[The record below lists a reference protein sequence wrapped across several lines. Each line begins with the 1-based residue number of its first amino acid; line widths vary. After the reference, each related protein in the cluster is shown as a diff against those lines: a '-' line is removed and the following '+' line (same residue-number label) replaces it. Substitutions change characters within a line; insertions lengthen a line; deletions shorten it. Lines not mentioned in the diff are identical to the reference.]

1 MPPEESGVD
10 SDSDVARQS
19 WGRLANEAG
28 KPGSGLTRSPLAPE
42 QEPVAPGRSQV
53 TSGQLWARRLG
64 LLVFVLICL
73 ELGIALIVL
82 PWTHIWTENNLLLD
96 YPTVRFWA
104 ANTFVRGAF
113 SGLGLIDIWLGIW
126 EVVRYREPKSN

>member
-1 MPPEESGVD
+1 VD
-10 SDSDVARQS
+10 LHSDVAGQS

-28 KPGSGLTRSPLAPE
+28 KPAGESSRGPLAPE
-42 QEPVAPGRSQV
+42 QEPPSPEHQRL

-73 ELGIALIVL
+73 ELGIALLVL
-82 PWTHIWTENNLLLD
+82 PWTHIWTENNLLLN
-96 YPTVRFWA
+96 YPTIRFWA
-104 ANTFVRGAF
+104 ANAFVRGAF

-126 EVVRYREPKSN
+126 EVVSYRETKVN

>member
-1 MPPEESGVD
+1 MD

-19 WGRLANEAG
+19 WARLANETDKLG
-28 KPGSGLTRSPLAPE
+28 RELSGRPLTPEEPGPAS
-42 QEPVAPGRSQV
+42 PGRSSLS
-53 TSGQLWARRLG
+53 SGQLWARRLG

-82 PWTHIWTENNLLLD
+82 PWTRVWTDNNLLLN
-96 YPTVRFWA
+96 YPTLRFWA

-113 SGLGLIDIWLGIW
+113 SGLGLVDIWLGIW
-126 EVVRYREPKSN
+126 EVVCYRETKAN

>member
-1 MPPEESGVD
+1 VD
-10 SDSDVARQS
+10 LHSDVAGQS
-19 WGRLANEAG
+19 WGRLADEAG
-28 KPGSGLTRSPLAPE
+28 KPGSEVSRGPAAPE
-42 QEPVAPGRSQV
+42 QEPALPDRSRF

-73 ELGIALIVL
+73 ELGIALVVL

-96 YPTVRFWA
+96 YPAIRFWA

-126 EVVRYREPKSN
+126 EVVRYRETKAN

>member
-1 MPPEESGVD
+1 VD
-10 SDSDVARQS
+10 LHPDVAGQS

-28 KPGSGLTRSPLAPE
+28 KPGRESSRGPVAPE
-42 QEPVAPGRSQV
+42 QEPPSPEHQRL

-73 ELGIALIVL
+73 ELGIALLVL
-82 PWTHIWTENNLLLD
+82 PWTHLWTENNLLLN
-96 YPTVRFWA
+96 YPTIRIWA
-104 ANTFVRGAF
+104 ANAFVRGAF

-126 EVVRYREPKSN
+126 EVVSYRETKVN

>member
-1 MPPEESGVD
+1 MD

-19 WGRLANEAG
+19 WARLANDTG
-28 KPGSGLTRSPLAPE
+28 KPESEVPE
-42 QEPVAPGRSQV
+42 QESASRGRPAY

-73 ELGIALIVL
+73 ELGIALVVL
-82 PWTHIWTENNLLLD
+82 PWTHIWTDNNLLLD

-113 SGLGLIDIWLGIW
+113 SGLGLVDIWLGIW
-126 EVVRYREPKSN
+126 EVVRYRETRTG

>member
-1 MPPEESGVD
+1 MD

-19 WGRLANEAG
+19 WARLANETDKLG
-28 KPGSGLTRSPLAPE
+28 RELSGRPLTPEEPGPASPARSSL
-42 QEPVAPGRSQV
+42 S
-53 TSGQLWARRLG
+53 SGQLWARRLG

-82 PWTHIWTENNLLLD
+82 PWTRVWTDNNLLLN
-96 YPTVRFWA
+96 YPTLRFWA

-113 SGLGLIDIWLGIW
+113 SGLGLVDIWLGIW
-126 EVVRYREPKSN
+126 EVVCYRETKAN

>member
-1 MPPEESGVD
+1 MD

-19 WGRLANEAG
+19 WARLANETD
-28 KPGSGLTRSPLAPE
+28 KVGSELSRRPLTPE
-42 QEPVAPGRSQV
+42 ELRPASPGRSSLS
-53 TSGQLWARRLG
+53 SGQLWARRLG

-82 PWTHIWTENNLLLD
+82 PWTRVWTDNNLLLN
-96 YPTVRFWA
+96 YPTLRFWA

-113 SGLGLIDIWLGIW
+113 SGLGLVDIWLGIW
-126 EVVRYREPKSN
+126 EVVRYRETRTS

>member
-1 MPPEESGVD
+1 ME
-10 SDSDVARQS
+10 SDSEVARQS
-19 WGRLANEAG
+19 WTRLADEAG
-28 KPGSGLTRSPLAPE
+28 KTGNEMSPGPLARE
-42 QEPVAPGRSQV
+42 QEPATQGSRV
-53 TSGQLWARRLG
+53 TGGQIWARRLG

-82 PWTHIWTENNLLLD
+82 PWTHIWTDNNLLLS

-113 SGLGLIDIWLGIW
+113 SGLGLIDIWMGIW
-126 EVVRYREPKSN
+126 EVVRYREPKAN

>member
-1 MPPEESGVD
+1 MESN
-10 SDSDVARQS
+10 SDIARQG

-28 KPGSGLTRSPLAPE
+28 KLGGDMSRSSLAPE
-42 QEPVAPGRSQV
+42 PEPAAPGRARL
-53 TSGQLWARRLG
+53 TTGQLWARRLG

-73 ELGIALIVL
+73 ELGFALIVL
-82 PWTHIWTENNLLLD
+82 PWTHLWTDNNLLLE
-96 YPTVRFWA
+96 YPTIRFWA

-126 EVVRYREPKSN
+126 EVARYHESKPS

>member
-1 MPPEESGVD
+1 MESN
-10 SDSDVARQS
+10 SDLARQS

-28 KPGSGLTRSPLAPE
+28 KLGGDASPSSLAPE
-42 QEPVAPGRSQV
+42 AEPAAPGRAGY
-53 TSGQLWARRLG
+53 TAGQLWARRLG

-73 ELGIALIVL
+73 EVGIALVVL
-82 PWTHIWTENNLLLD
+82 PWMHIWTENNLLMD
-96 YPTVRFWA
+96 YPTIRFWA

-126 EVVRYREPKSN
+126 EVVRYRENKAS

>member
-1 MPPEESGVD
+1 MD

-19 WGRLANEAG
+19 WARLANETDKLG
-28 KPGSGLTRSPLAPE
+28 RELSRPPLTPEEPGPAS
-42 QEPVAPGRSQV
+42 PGRSSLR
-53 TSGQLWARRLG
+53 SGQLWARRLG

-82 PWTHIWTENNLLLD
+82 PWTRVWTDNNLLLN
-96 YPTVRFWA
+96 YPSLRFWA

-113 SGLGLIDIWLGIW
+113 SGLGLVDIWLGVW
-126 EVVRYREPKSN
+126 EVVCYRETKAN

>member
-1 MPPEESGVD
+1 MD
-10 SDSDVARQS
+10 SDSDVAGRS

-28 KPGSGLTRSPLAPE
+28 KPGSGLSRSPLAPE
-42 QEPVAPGRSQV
+42 QEPAAPGRSKV
-53 TSGQLWARRLG
+53 GSGQLWARRLG

-73 ELGIALIVL
+73 ELGIALVVL
-82 PWTHIWTENNLLLD
+82 PWTHIWTDNNLLLS

-126 EVVRYREPKSN
+126 EVVRYREPRSG

>member
-1 MPPEESGVD
+1 MD

-19 WGRLANEAG
+19 WTRLANEAG
-28 KPGSGLTRSPLAPE
+28 KPGSEVDRSPLAPE
-42 QEPVAPGRSQV
+42 QEPGLRDRSAF

-64 LLVFVLICL
+64 LLVFVLVCL
-73 ELGIALIVL
+73 ELGIALVII
-82 PWTHIWTENNLLLD
+82 PWTHIWTENNLLLG
-96 YPTVRFWA
+96 YPSLRFWA

-126 EVVRYREPKSN
+126 EVVRYRETKAN

>member
-1 MPPEESGVD
+1 MD

-19 WGRLANEAG
+19 WARLANETDKLG
-28 KPGSGLTRSPLAPE
+28 RELSRPPLTPEEPGPAS
-42 QEPVAPGRSQV
+42 PGRSSLS
-53 TSGQLWARRLG
+53 SGQLWARRLG

-82 PWTHIWTENNLLLD
+82 PWTRVWTDNNLLLN
-96 YPTVRFWA
+96 YPTLRFWA

-113 SGLGLIDIWLGIW
+113 SGLGLVDIWLGIW
-126 EVVRYREPKSN
+126 EVVCYRETKAN